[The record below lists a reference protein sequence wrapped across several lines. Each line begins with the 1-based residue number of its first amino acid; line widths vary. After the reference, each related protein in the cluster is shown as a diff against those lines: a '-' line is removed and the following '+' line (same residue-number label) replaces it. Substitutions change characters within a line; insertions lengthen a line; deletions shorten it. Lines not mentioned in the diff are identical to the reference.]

1 MDYFYVYI
9 LSNWNHR
16 VLYTGFTDD
25 LSRRIFEH
33 RLKLYKGFTS
43 KYNCYKLLYYETY
56 DSAEDALYREKQ
68 LKRYRR
74 AWKENLI
81 RSMNSDFRDLY
92 SDIKE

>member
-33 RLKLYKGFTS
+33 RSKIFQGFTS
-43 KYNCYKLLYYETY
+43 KYNCYKLLYYETFH
-56 DSAEDALYREKQ
+56 SAEEAFHREKQ

-81 RSMNSDFRDLY
+81 RSMNPDFRDLY
-92 SDIKE
+92 FDIKE